1 MHYEDKWNFA
11 KTVPRNDLPKKPDT
25 NSEKNSP
32 TNYCACSLE
41 SCSTMADVTE
51 DRALFI
57 KYITSIVHV
66 DILRARE
73 EGETSLEETMEG
85 DHVWWRWLGLW
96 AKSLQSSN
104 KRNLPRVRW
113 LLMKQRVKN
122 VDPFTYS
129 FVKKH
134 FLHFFFCSRQKRVAL
149 KAKNFQKHVHILNW
163 FVSNYMKFTMSHFVI
178 IQSSR
183 DKTIHI
189 FTFWRRKV
197 EWIFFRALK
206 PSLPVSASL
215 RLRQWTQPHRLWR
228 VFQAGYLL
236 QP

>member
-25 NSEKNSP
+25 NSEKYSP

-41 SCSTMADVTE
+41 NCSTMADVTE

-73 EGETSLEETMEG
+73 EGETSLEETMED

-96 AKSLQSSN
+96 AN
-104 KRNLPRVRW
+104 HFRA
-113 LLMKQRVKN
+113 QRRTIFRGFGGSWWSREWRMLN
-122 VDPFTYS
+122 PFRYS

-134 FLHFFFCSRQKRVAL
+134 FLHFFFGSRQKRVAL

-163 FVSNYMKFTMSHFVI
+163 YVSNYMKFTMSHFVI

-197 EWIFFRALK
+197 EWIFFRSLK
-206 PSLPVSASL
+206 PSLQVSASL
-215 RLRQWTQPHRLWR
+215 RLRQWTQPHSLRR
-228 VFQAGYLL
+228 VFQARYLL
-236 QP
+236 RP

>member
-96 AKSLQSSN
+96 ANHFRAQTRGIFRGFGGSWWSREWRMLN
-104 KRNLPRVRW
+104 
-113 LLMKQRVKN
+113 
-122 VDPFTYS
+122 PFTYS
-129 FVKKH
+129 FVEKH
-134 FLHFFFCSRQKRVAL
+134 SYISFFVPDKSLSHLRRKTFRNTFTYWIGSSAIIWNSPWVTLLSFKAL
-149 KAKNFQKHVHILNW
+149 ETRL
-163 FVSNYMKFTMSHFVI
+163 
-178 IQSSR
+178 
-183 DKTIHI
+183 
-189 FTFWRRKV
+189 FTFSRFDDAKLN
-197 EWIFFRALK
+197 EYFFVL
-206 PSLPVSASL
+206 
-215 RLRQWTQPHRLWR
+215 
-228 VFQAGYLL
+228 
-236 QP
+236 